1 MNIVVEK
8 ISKKDKE
15 KLERLIQ
22 LYLHDLSL
30 YFPISFNSDVCKYD
44 YNLDKYF
51 EDNYA
56 YFIKSSDNILG
67 FILVDDNKNGNY
79 EISEIFVLNNYKQ
92 KKVGEQAAIK
102 IFNKHKGNWIIKAV
116 PSSIIA
122 ESFWKKVI
130 SKYTNNHYELKY
142 TGKYNR
148 HEFYFCNYKDVE

>member
-8 ISKKDKE
+8 INKKDKE
-15 KLERLIQ
+15 KLEQLIQ

-30 YFPISFNSDVCKYD
+30 YFPILFNSDICKYD

-56 YFIKSSDNILG
+56 YFIKSNDNILG
-67 FILVDDNKNGNY
+67 FVLIDDNKDSNY
-79 EISEIFVLNNYKQ
+79 EISEIFVLNNYKH
-92 KKVGEQAAIK
+92 KKVGEQAVIK
-102 IFNKHKGNWIIKAV
+102 IFNKYKGNWIIKAV
-116 PSSIIA
+116 PSSIVA

-130 SKYTNNHYELKY
+130 GKYTNNDYELKY

-148 HEFYFCNYKDVE
+148 PEFYFCNYKVVE

>member
-30 YFPISFNSDVCKYD
+30 CFTISFNSDVCKYD

-56 YFIKSSDNILG
+56 YFIKSNDNILG

-79 EISEIFVLNNYKQ
+79 EISEIFVLNNYKH
-92 KKVGEQAAIK
+92 KKVGEQAVIK
-102 IFNKHKGNWIIKAV
+102 IFNKHKGNWIIKAF
-116 PSSIIA
+116 PSSIVA

-130 SKYTNNHYELKY
+130 GKYTNNDYELKY

-148 HEFYFCNYKDVE
+148 PEFSFCNYKVVE

>member
-30 YFPISFNSDVCKYD
+30 CFTISFNSDVCKYD

-56 YFIKSSDNILG
+56 YFIKSNDNILG

-79 EISEIFVLNNYKQ
+79 EISEIFVLNNYKH
-92 KKVGEQAAIK
+92 KKVGEQAVIK

-116 PSSIIA
+116 PSSIVA

-130 SKYTNNHYELKY
+130 GKYTNNDYELKY

-148 HEFYFCNYKDVE
+148 PEFYFCNYKVVE